1 MTEGERS
8 RMEEVEEI
16 IQKARTFIEE
26 GKSEG
31 EVFRFL
37 SPFLKKGP
45 ETTEKLAHQLATLPY
60 GATAGILQ
68 QMLAETEEKRVR
80 KIIKRSLYRLRAKG
94 VPVREDSQDRGRSVL
109 RPPQA
114 EPPEGFGTGIDP
126 GGHRLLILVIPHAGR
141 GLTVMHAVIGD
152 TQGLVDFTG
161 AEMSRKEFKSFFENL
176 QEESVFPLVEME
188 ASYVGLLFSR
198 AYHLTLEKKG
208 TPPQDYLH
216 LKSEIERV
224 KKEYE
229 KPLIYGYLSREEL
242 EGDERWLRRGGDLL
256 KDELYMA
263 WIIEED
269 KIGPY
274 AEALRETQESKLFLN
289 PSQKEA
295 RFQEIYLKALSELFS
310 EEWKRLYQR
319 RLEETAY
326 IFNTLGK
333 EEEARTALSVAIELE
348 KPLNPIQPNPF
359 LMQLVIK
366 SIYHLM
372 AEVKERREKESSLI
386 VKP

>member
-1 MTEGERS
+1 
-8 RMEEVEEI
+8 MEEVEEI

-45 ETTEKLAHQLATLPY
+45 ETTEKLADQLATLPY

-80 KIIKRSLYRLRAKG
+80 KTIKRSLYRLRAKG
-94 VPVREDSQDRGRSVL
+94 VPVREDSRDRGRSVL
-109 RPPQA
+109 RPPQV

-126 GGHRLLILVIPHAGR
+126 GGHRLLILVIPHASR

-152 TQGLVDFTG
+152 TQGLVGFTG
-161 AEMSRKEFKSFFENL
+161 AEMSRKEFRSFFENL

>member
-1 MTEGERS
+1 
-8 RMEEVEEI
+8 MEEVEDV

-26 GKSEG
+26 GKSEE
-31 EVFRFL
+31 EVFQFL

-45 ETTEKLAHQLATLPY
+45 ETTEKLADRLATLPY
-60 GATAGILQ
+60 GVTAGVLRH
-68 QMLAETEEKRVR
+68 LLTETEEKRVR
-80 KIIKRSLYRLRAKG
+80 KTIKRSLYRLRAKG
-94 VPVREDSQDRGRSVL
+94 VPVREDSLDRGRSVL
-109 RPPQA
+109 RPLQA

-152 TQGLVDFTG
+152 TRGLVDFTG
-161 AEMSRKEFKSFFENL
+161 AEMTRKEFKSFFENL
-176 QEESVFPLVEME
+176 QEESLFPLIEME

-198 AYHLTLEKKG
+198 AYHLTLEQKG

-216 LKSEIERV
+216 LKGEIERV
-224 KKEYE
+224 RKEYE
-229 KPLIYGYLSREEL
+229 KPLVYGFLSREEL
-242 EGDERWLRRGGDLL
+242 ERDERWLRRGGDLL
-256 KDELYMA
+256 KDDLYMA
-263 WIIEED
+263 WVIEED

-295 RFQEIYLKALSELFS
+295 RFQEIYLRAMSELFS

-326 IFNTLGK
+326 IFYTLGR

-359 LMQLVIK
+359 LLQLVIK
-366 SIYHLM
+366 SIYKRL
-372 AEVKERREKESSLI
+372 AETQERREKESSLI

>member
-1 MTEGERS
+1 
-8 RMEEVEEI
+8 MEEVEEI

-37 SPFLKKGP
+37 APFLKKGP
-45 ETTEKLAHQLATLPY
+45 ETTEKLADQLATLPY

-68 QMLAETEEKRVR
+68 QMLSETEEKRVR
-80 KIIKRSLYRLRAKG
+80 KTIKRSLYRLRAKG
-94 VPVREDSQDRGRSVL
+94 VSVREDSRTRGRSVL
-109 RPPQA
+109 RPPQV
-114 EPPEGFGTGIDP
+114 ELPEGFGTGIDP

-141 GLTVMHAVIGD
+141 GLTVMHALIGD

-161 AEMSRKEFKSFFENL
+161 AEMSRKEFKNFFENL

-188 ASYVGLLFSR
+188 ASYVGFLFSR

-263 WIIEED
+263 WVIEED
-269 KIGPY
+269 RIGPY

-295 RFQEIYLKALSELFS
+295 RFQEIYLKAMTEFFS
-310 EEWKRLYQR
+310 EEKRSLYR
-319 RLEETAY
+319 NRLEETAY
-326 IFNTLGK
+326 LFYKLGK
-333 EEEARTALSVAIELE
+333 EEEAKISLSVALDLE
-348 KPLNPIQPNPF
+348 KPLNPFQPNPF
-359 LMQLVIK
+359 LFQLVIK
-366 SIYHLM
+366 SIHTALTE
-372 AEVKERREKESSLI
+372 AEEKRATEPSLI

>member
-1 MTEGERS
+1 
-8 RMEEVEEI
+8 MEEIEEI
-16 IQKARTFIEE
+16 IQKVRAFIEE
-26 GKSEG
+26 GKSEE

-37 SPFLKKGP
+37 SPFLKKSP
-45 ETTEKLAHQLATLPY
+45 ETTEKLAGQLATLPY

-68 QMLAETEEKRVR
+68 QMLTETKEKKVR
-80 KIIKRSLYRLRAKG
+80 KTIKRSLYRLRAKG
-94 VPVREDSQDRGRSVL
+94 VPVGEGSRDRGRSVL

-141 GLTVMHAVIGD
+141 GLTVMRAVIGD

-161 AEMSRKEFKSFFENL
+161 AEMTRKEFKSFFENL
-176 QEESVFPLVEME
+176 QEESLFPLIQME
-188 ASYVGLLFSR
+188 ASYVGLLLFR
-198 AYHLTLEKKG
+198 AYHLTLEKKE
-208 TPPQDYLH
+208 TPSQDYLH

-229 KPLIYGYLSREEL
+229 KPLIYGYLSRGEL
-242 EGDERWLRRGGDLL
+242 EGDDRWLRRGGDLL

-269 KIGPY
+269 RIGPY

-295 RFQEIYLKALSELFS
+295 RFQEIYLKAMSELFS

-326 IFNTLGK
+326 ILNALGK
-333 EEEARTALSVAIELE
+333 EEEARIALSVAIELE
-348 KPLNPIQPNPF
+348 RPLNPIQPNPF
-359 LMQLVIK
+359 LLQLVIK

-372 AEVKERREKESSLI
+372 AEVKERGEKESSLI

>member
-1 MTEGERS
+1 LTEKERS
-8 RMEEVEEI
+8 PMEEVEEI
-16 IQKARTFIEE
+16 IRKARTFIEE
-26 GKSEG
+26 GKSEE

-37 SPFLKKGP
+37 SPSLKKDP
-45 ETTEKLAHQLATLPY
+45 ETTEKLADRLATLPY
-60 GATAGILQ
+60 GVTTGILQ
-68 QMLAETEEKRVR
+68 HMLAETKEKRVR
-80 KIIKRSLYRLRAKG
+80 KTIKRSLYRLRAKG
-94 VPVREDSQDRGRSVL
+94 VSVREDSQDRRRSVL

-152 TQGLVDFTG
+152 THGLVDFTG
-161 AEMSRKEFKSFFENL
+161 AEMTRKEFKSFFETL
-176 QEESVFPLVEME
+176 QGESFLPLIKME

-224 KKEYE
+224 KKEHE

-242 EGDERWLRRGGDLL
+242 EGDDRWLRRGGDLL
-256 KDELYMA
+256 NDELYMA

-269 KIGPY
+269 KIRPY

-289 PSQKEA
+289 QSQKEA
-295 RFQEIYLKALSELFS
+295 RFQEIYLKAVSELFS

-326 IFNTLGK
+326 ILNVLGK

-359 LMQLVIK
+359 LLQLVIK

-372 AEVKERREKESSLI
+372 AEDKKREEKESSLI
-386 VKP
+386 VAP